1 MNHEQPRI
9 LIHRFIVMGDTIY
22 WLPCTFCRL
31 ETSTMYGTC
40 KTFIVAK
47 FVNPQYKIKYELF
60 KIVML
65 IHKPIIMNAM
75 QVCKNATL

>member
-1 MNHEQPRI
+1 
-9 LIHRFIVMGDTIY
+9 
-22 WLPCTFCRL
+22 
-31 ETSTMYGTC
+31 MYGTC

-47 FVNPQYKIKYELF
+47 LVNPQYKIKYELF

-65 IHKPIIMNAM
+65 IHKPIIMKAM